1 MSRQQYTPEFKRR
14 TRELLAENGKSI
26 LQVAKEL
33 GISEN
38 TLYGWRH
45 TAKTDMG
52 FTPPQSSEQALEIKR
67 LKKKISELEEDKL
80 ILKKVAALFSKERA
94 NVFWRYIWLV
104 EKPTGLDA
112 SEWICRLSSA
122 TAERS
127 ASPS

>member
-26 LQVAKEL
+26 PQVAKEL

-52 FTPPQSSEQALEIKR
+52 FTRPPPPRAL
-67 LKKKISELEEDKL
+67 
-80 ILKKVAALFSKERA
+80 SK
-94 NVFWRYIWLV
+94 
-104 EKPTGLDA
+104 
-112 SEWICRLSSA
+112 S
-122 TAERS
+122 
-127 ASPS
+127 